1 MTPSGDGRSPRDLV
15 AAGGLAAAAA
25 CVWLETAG
33 YPGSLVSGAPG
44 PAFFPRLLALLAAGL
59 ALLLAWRAWRGTSTA
74 GRDVSRPE
82 ARRVGASL
90 LLLVLFVALLPRVGA
105 FLLLPPLLASVML
118 LMGERSWL
126 ALAGVPLLFDLFVYL
141 VFYRFF
147 SVDLPTVLF

>member
-1 MTPSGDGRSPRDLV
+1 MTRSEDGTRPRDVV
-15 AAGGLAAAAA
+15 AAGALAAAAVY
-25 CVWLETAG
+25 VWLETAG

-59 ALLLAWRAWRGTSTA
+59 GLLLAWRAWRGTSTA
-74 GRDVSRPE
+74 GRDVSRSE
-82 ARRVGASL
+82 ARRIGSSL
-90 LLLVLFVALLPRVGA
+90 LLLALFVALLPRVGT

-126 ALAGVPLLFDLFVYL
+126 ALAGVPLLFDVFVYF